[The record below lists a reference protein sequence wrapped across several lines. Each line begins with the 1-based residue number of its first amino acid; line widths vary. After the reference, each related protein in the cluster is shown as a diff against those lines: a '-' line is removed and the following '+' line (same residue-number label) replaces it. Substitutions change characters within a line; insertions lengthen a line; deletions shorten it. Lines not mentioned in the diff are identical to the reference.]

1 MVVDGGSGGG
11 GSVGLISAYSIVAG
25 VTPRVTGV
33 TGVTPGVTPVDD
45 ARVCAA
51 ALLVYAAAVLV
62 SADTADAGVFADT
75 ADARVFAV
83 PAPAAAAAA
92 AAVLVSADTVKPC
105 VFAASF
111 ATVAAFLAAGT
122 PPNTVPVGMLL
133 LVGMSNVDVDSPR
146 ATDTPGWLPQALTS

>member
-33 TGVTPGVTPVDD
+33 TGVTGVTPGVTPVDD

-51 ALLVYAAAVLV
+51 ALLVY
-62 SADTADAGVFADT
+62 
-75 ADARVFAV
+75 
-83 PAPAAAAAA
+83 A